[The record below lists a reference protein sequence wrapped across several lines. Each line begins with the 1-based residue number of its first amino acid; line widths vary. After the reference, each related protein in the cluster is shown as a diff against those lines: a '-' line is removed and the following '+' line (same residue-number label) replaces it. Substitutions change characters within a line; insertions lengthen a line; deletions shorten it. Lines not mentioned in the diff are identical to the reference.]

1 MTRYKSAKKK
11 FIRVVEQYAPRNNF
25 ISGIFVSTLVYV
37 TFGAFAIRDKS
48 LELVL
53 PKGLSGL
60 FEVII
65 VFLVVAVV
73 GIVAVMFYD
82 QTEKGTVYPDDSEE
96 TPPAAAMTED
106 VAAAPSAM
114 ETVIP
119 PAKKDDRASRTEG
132 SAKDSAVS
140 MPQSSGTAP
149 DASGHRD
156 QGRAGAPKSET
167 GRDGSDHSRQTKG
180 GERDAP
186 TTSSA
191 PPIPATTN
199 GEKPSDVEIERA
211 RALAETG

>member
-1 MTRYKSAKKK
+1 MTRLNKAKKK
-11 FIRVVEQYAPRNNF
+11 FVRVVEQYAPRNNF
-25 ISGIFVSTLVYV
+25 ISGIFISTLIYL

-73 GIVAVMFYD
+73 GIIAVMFYA
-82 QTEKGTVYPDDSEE
+82 QTEKGTVYPDDNEE
-96 TPPAAAMTED
+96 TPPTAAMTED
-106 VAAAPSAM
+106 VAAVPSAT

-119 PAKKDDRASRTEG
+119 SAKKDDRASDTEG
-132 SAKDSAVS
+132 SARDPVVS
-140 MPQSSGTAP
+140 MPQPTRAAP

-167 GRDGSDHSRQTKG
+167 GRDGSDQSRQQRS
-180 GERDAP
+180 GERPAS

-191 PPIPATTN
+191 SPKPATPA
-199 GEKPSDVEIERA
+199 GELPSESEIEHA
-211 RALAETG
+211 RSLAETG